1 MQALLALLKASPRSI
16 LQLDSATEAKLACER
31 EALRACARL
40 LVERGRAQLCASG
53 RRVAPA
59 RAKGRLELRLR

>member
-1 MQALLALLKASPRSI
+1 MQALLALLKASPKRI

-40 LVERGRAQLCASG
+40 LVHADRAKLYSKG
-53 RRVAPA
+53 RRVSSDRA
-59 RAKGRLELRLR
+59 RGTLELRLR